1 MRRRLAASAS
11 LAMAAVLAAAPALAQ
26 PAGAAGR
33 HPALAGPK
41 DATKGRGVPPCR
53 PSAVAA
59 TLDLGSTGGSSTSP
73 AGAMLFRDVSTGV
86 CTLEGAP
93 TVAAVAAGGSAID
106 LYELESVPR
115 HEVPVVLTP
124 GGSGTMAAASITWS
138 YWTCAAGSYA
148 LSVRFGGWSAGI
160 RVPSATATGST
171 GAPCTGTG
179 QTVYVGAVAARR
191 G

>member
-11 LAMAAVLAAAPALAQ
+11 LAMAAAFAAASAVAQ

-33 HPALAGPK
+33 QPAVAAPQG
-41 DATKGRGVPPCR
+41 AAKGRGVLPCR

-59 TLDLGSTGGSSTSP
+59 TLDLGSTGGSFTSP
-73 AGAMLFRDVSTGV
+73 AGAVVFRDVSTGA

-93 TVAAVAAGGSAID
+93 KVAAVAAGGSAID

-115 HEVPVVLTP
+115 HGVPVVLTP
-124 GGSGTMAAASITWS
+124 GGSGTTAAASITWS
-138 YWTCAAGSYA
+138 YWACAAGSYS
-148 LSVRFGGWSAGI
+148 LTVRFGGWSGGI
-160 RVPSATATGST
+160 RVPSATANGYA